1 MNWKLFVLA
10 LVLLRAVWDFVLN
23 RVQLRSANNPTPEN
37 LKDVYDEKTYDNWK
51 RYSADKCRLNFVS
64 TAVTV
69 AVTVSVSSIS
79 EALSHRSEYS
89 NLV

>member
-1 MNWKLFVLA
+1 MYWKLFVLA

-64 TAVTV
+64 TAV
-69 AVTVSVSSIS
+69 AVTV
-79 EALSHRSEYS
+79 LL
-89 NLV
+89 LVFNVHAAVAARFLFML